1 MTMQLIGWTLVH
13 SLWEGGL
20 IALVLALAFSAT
32 RNSTAS
38 VRYTIGMVGL
48 ALMVAVPIATAARMN
63 PPPRSDSAMSVSPAP
78 FDAALPSAVV
88 SGQPIT
94 ISSEQSASS
103 NPLVGEKFS
112 ASNAIV
118 TARGWSLSSLEPV
131 LPWLVAAWLI
141 GLVLLSIRMIGGM
154 ARTRRIVREGT
165 APASDRVRLLVSRI
179 CERLGVR
186 RIVRALEGT
195 RLTVPVV
202 VGWLQP
208 VIVLPASLV
217 TGLTPSQL
225 EMLLAHEIAHIRR
238 YDYLA
243 NVIQTVVETL
253 LFFHPAA
260 WWLSDRIREEREN
273 CCDDIAVLA
282 CGGDRRNYTAALLA
296 LEESRDDAFG
306 FAAAAT
312 GTRTSGTLLRR
323 ALRLMTGGPAH
334 VDLGARWIAG
344 VITILAALF
353 TTGPAVGRAA
363 DLTVPARLDVI
374 GLLTAEPDSPKDLPG
389 AAKANPDTVLRYSG
403 TGSFAE
409 RWQWAEQRGRSLGSS
424 RYWIGYL
431 IAGDPTGRSMYYSDR
446 DTPIRMGSSTF
457 MGRIR
462 IGDANGMI
470 FTGSGLAP
478 LVGSHARTS
487 TAIFLQFDRAD
498 GADRLRRVH
507 VGSFVFPVNFG
518 GAPAIWI
525 DSATDAE
532 SVAKLKALAAS
543 ERTLEVRRDLV
554 SAVGVHRDAN
564 VALPPL
570 IEWLNSGDEAEG
582 VRTEAAEVLGDY
594 SDRRALAALARVARN
609 DRSTRVR
616 HEAIEAFEHMTL
628 PEATDTLLALATT
641 LESTDLR
648 HVAIES
654 LGNRHE
660 PRVISFLTSLARGNG
675 DTRLRQDAVEALGS
689 MHEEGFA
696 AVADL
701 ARHASDADVR
711 RQAVEEISNSEPA
724 TRATDLL
731 REIIRSD
738 PDRSVRLEAVETLAE
753 VRDERAVTALRE
765 LVMQSADVAVQVKA
779 TEALGDA
786 ARESGNVSELV
797 ALARTHPRQDV
808 RKEAIEALGDVHE
821 TGASSALI
829 AIARSDADED
839 LRRQAIEALGEQNTE
854 TALNA
859 VRDIARA
866 SGPEHLRR
874 QAMETYADKTDT
886 RTAVAFLKSII
897 AGDSSERIRL
907 EAVEILSEL
916 DDDAGIPAIRELAGS
931 SNDARVRSRA
941 REILSE
947 H

>member
-32 RNSTAS
+32 RHSTAS
-38 VRYTIGMVGL
+38 LRYMIGMVGL
-48 ALMVAVPIATAARMN
+48 ALMVALPIATTARIN
-63 PPPRSDSAMSVSPAP
+63 TRRPITESATIVSPAP
-78 FDAALPSAVV
+78 VGISSRSDAAPPS
-88 SGQPIT
+88 SEIFGSNIT
-94 ISSEQSASS
+94 ISDEKSATSS
-103 NPLVGEKFS
+103 PIE
-112 ASNAIV
+112 AAP
-118 TARGWSLSSLEPV
+118 AWSLSSLEPI
-131 LPWLVAAWLI
+131 LPWVVAAWLI
-141 GLVLLSIRMIGGM
+141 GLVLLSTRMIGGM
-154 ARTRRIVREGT
+154 ARTRRIVRDGT
-165 APASDRVRLLVSRI
+165 APASERVRLIVSRI
-179 CERLGVR
+179 SKELGVR
-186 RIVRALEGT
+186 RVVRALEGT
-195 RLTVPVV
+195 RLSVPVV

-243 NVIQTVVETL
+243 NLIQTVVETL

-260 WWLSDRIREEREN
+260 WWLSERIRDEREN

-296 LEESRDDAFG
+296 LEESRDDGFG

-312 GTRTSGTLLRR
+312 GGRSGTLLRR

-374 GLLTAEPDSPKDLPG
+374 GLLTAAPDSPKDLPNP
-389 AAKANPDTVLRYSG
+389 AKSNPDTVLRYSG

-409 RWQWAEQRGRSLGSS
+409 RWRWAEQRGRSLGSS

-431 IAGDPTGRSMYYSDR
+431 VAGDPTSRNMFYSDR
-446 DTPIRMGSSTF
+446 ETPVRSGSATF
-457 MGRIR
+457 MGRMR
-462 IGDANGMI
+462 IGDSNGLI
-470 FTGSGLAP
+470 FTGTALAP
-478 LVGSHARTS
+478 LVGNHAGTS
-487 TAIFLQFDRAD
+487 IAIFLQFDRSG

-532 SVAKLKALAAS
+532 SVARLKALAVD

-570 IEWLNSGDEAEG
+570 IEWLNSRDESEG
-582 VRTEAAEVLGDY
+582 VRREAAEVLGDY
-594 SDRRALAALARVARN
+594 PDRRALAALVRVSRN
-609 DRSTRVR
+609 DRSNGVR
-616 HEAIEAFEHMTL
+616 KEAIEAFEHMTL
-628 PEATDTLLALATT
+628 PEATDTLLVLATT
-641 LESTDLR
+641 LESSDLR
-648 HVAIES
+648 RVAIES

-660 PRVISFLTSLARGNG
+660 PRVVSFLTNLARGND
-675 DTRLRQDAVEALGS
+675 DTRLRRDAVEALGN
-689 MHEEGFA
+689 MREEGFA

-701 ARHASDADVR
+701 ARHASDVSVR
-711 RQAVEEISNSEPA
+711 RQAVEEIANSEPA
-724 TRATDLL
+724 SRALDLL
-731 REIIRSD
+731 REIIRTD
-738 PDRSVRLEAVETLAE
+738 ADRAVRLEAVETLAE

-786 ARESGNVSELV
+786 ARQSGNISELV
-797 ALARTHPRQDV
+797 ALARTHPRADV
-808 RKEAIEALGDVHE
+808 RREAIETLGDVHE
-821 TGASSALI
+821 TGATTALI

-839 LRRQAIEALGEQNTE
+839 LRHKAIEALGEQRTE
-854 TALNA
+854 AALNA
-859 VRDIARA
+859 VRDVARA
-866 SGPEHLRR
+866 SGPERVRR

-907 EAVEILSEL
+907 QAVEILSEL
-916 DDDAGIPAIRELAGS
+916 DHDAGIPAIRELAAGS
-931 SNDARVRSRA
+931 ADVRIRNRA
-941 REILSE
+941 LKILSE

>member
-1 MTMQLIGWTLVH
+1 MTMQHIGWTLIH
-13 SLWEGGL
+13 SLWEGGV
-20 IALVLALAFSAT
+20 IALVLALVFSAT
-32 RNSTAS
+32 RHSAAS
-38 VRYTIGMVGL
+38 IRYTIAMVGL
-48 ALMVAVPIATAARMN
+48 ALMVALPILTTARMN
-63 PPPRSDSAMSVSPAP
+63 SQAAATETATIAAPALPRVSSRSDAP
-78 FDAALPSAVV
+78 TPSNDLAG
-88 SGQPIT
+88 SFTTTTG
-94 ISSEQSASS
+94 EQSTSPSPIVDARAW
-103 NPLVGEKFS
+103 PLTG
-112 ASNAIV
+112 
-118 TARGWSLSSLEPV
+118 LEPV
-131 LPWLVAAWLI
+131 LPWIVAAWLI
-141 GLVLLSIRMIGGM
+141 GLMLLSVRMIGGM
-154 ARTRRIVREGT
+154 ARTRRVVRVGT
-165 APASDRVRLLVSRI
+165 APASDRVRLLVARI
-179 CERLGVR
+179 SEELGVHR
-186 RIVRALEGT
+186 VIRAIEGT
-195 RLTVPVV
+195 QLTVPVV
-202 VGWLQP
+202 VGWVRP

-243 NVIQTVVETL
+243 NLIQTVVETL

-296 LEESRDDAFG
+296 LEESRDDGFG

-312 GTRTSGTLLRR
+312 GGKTSGTLLRR

-374 GLLTAEPDSPKDLPG
+374 GLLTDDPDSPTNLPE
-389 AAKANPDTVLRYSG
+389 AKSNPDTVLRYSG
-403 TGSFAE
+403 AGSFAE
-409 RWQWAEQRGRSLGSS
+409 RWRWAEQRGRSVGSS

-431 IAGDPTGRSMYYSDR
+431 VAGDPTGRSMYYSDR
-446 DTPIRMGSSTF
+446 DTPVRSGSATF
-457 MGRIR
+457 MGRMR
-462 IGDANGMI
+462 IGDSNGLI
-470 FTGSGLAP
+470 FTGASLAP
-478 LVGSHARTS
+478 LVGNHSRTS
-487 TAIFLQFDRAD
+487 TAIFLQFERSG

-507 VGSFVFPVNFG
+507 VGSFVYPVYFA

-532 SVAKLKALAAS
+532 SVAKLRALAAN
-543 ERTLEVRRDLV
+543 ERSLEVRRDLV

-570 IEWLNSGDEAEG
+570 IEWLNSRDEPEG
-582 VRTEAAEVLGDY
+582 VRREAAEVLGDY
-594 SDRRALAALARVARN
+594 SDRRAVAALARVSRN
-609 DRSTRVR
+609 DRSSGVR

-628 PEATDTLLALATT
+628 PEATDTLLALATS

-660 PRVISFLTSLARGNG
+660 PRVVSFLTQLARGNG
-675 DTRLRQDAVEALGS
+675 DTRLRRDAVEALGS

-696 AVADL
+696 AIADL
-701 ARHASDADVR
+701 ARHASETSVR
-711 RQAVEEISNSEPA
+711 RQAVEEIAESEP
-724 TRATDLL
+724 TSRALDLL

-738 PDRSVRLEAVETLAE
+738 ADRSVRLEAVETLAD
-753 VRDERAVTALRE
+753 VRDEGAVTALRE
-765 LVMQSADVAVQVKA
+765 LAMQSADVAVQVKA

-786 ARESGNVSELV
+786 ARESGNVTELV
-797 ALARTHPRQDV
+797 ALARTHPRHDV
-808 RKEAIEALGDVHE
+808 RKEAIQTLGDVHE
-821 TGASSALI
+821 TAASNALI
-829 AIARSDADED
+829 AIARSDADEE
-839 LRRQAIEALGEQNTE
+839 LRRQAIEALGEQDTE
-854 TALNA
+854 AALNA

-874 QAMETYADKTDT
+874 QAMETYADKADA

-916 DDDAGIPAIRELAGS
+916 DDDAGIPAIREIAGS
-931 SNDARVRSRA
+931 SNDASVRNRA

-947 H
+947 R